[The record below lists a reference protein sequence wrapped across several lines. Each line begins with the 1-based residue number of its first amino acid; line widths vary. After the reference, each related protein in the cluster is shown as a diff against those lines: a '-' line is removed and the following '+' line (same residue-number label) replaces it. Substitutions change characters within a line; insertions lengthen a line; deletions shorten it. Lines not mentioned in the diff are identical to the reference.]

1 MNLAT
6 VARTFRSEED
16 CLEHLEKA
24 RWPDGVRCP
33 ICGCNQICKGTRTPG
48 GKNLRTRFYQCLEP
62 TCKQQF
68 SATNGTI
75 FHGSH
80 LPLYLWFMAINIM
93 GDAKKG
99 ISAKQLQQHLGI
111 GSYKT
116 AWYMCHRIRKAMVD
130 LAPTPLVGTV
140 EIDET
145 YIGGQAIRKFR
156 RNPVIRPP
164 KDVVLAMRERSTKDR
179 VGRVRF
185 FHVPNAKLE
194 TLKPII
200 EANLQAYPKR
210 VITDNSVVYDAL
222 FRGNRA
228 TRKAHRTVNHSRE
241 WIVPGTRIHTN
252 TVESAFSLLKRGL
265 IGSFHRVSVK
275 HLHRYLAEFEYR
287 FNARRF
293 VDRFDKAIKSMLI
306 ADPMPYR
313 DLVKAS

>member
-1 MNLAT
+1 
-6 VARTFRSEED
+6 
-16 CLEHLEKA
+16 
-24 RWPDGVRCP
+24 
-33 ICGCNQICKGTRTPG
+33 
-48 GKNLRTRFYQCLEP
+48 
-62 TCKQQF
+62 
-68 SATNGTI
+68 
-75 FHGSH
+75 
-80 LPLYLWFMAINIM
+80 
-93 GDAKKG
+93 
-99 ISAKQLQQHLGI
+99 
-111 GSYKT
+111 
-116 AWYMCHRIRKAMVD
+116 MVD